1 MHCIFM
7 DGDVLQLPPLLCA
20 LGTCYVISLM
30 AVCYG
35 NLLFIVVTLQRIFS
49 VLQCADQLV
58 A

>member
-1 MHCIFM
+1 M
-7 DGDVLQLPPLLCA
+7 DGDIFQLPPLLCA

-30 AVCYG
+30 AVCHG

-49 VLQCADQLV
+49 VLQCADQRV